1 MDMSKRAFFIIG
13 PEGCGTYMLAEA
25 FVSAGCTY
33 CDKDE
38 IEEFLKEQQPNN
50 LVVRRS
56 IPHAGDWY
64 AHHHDHIKLRNFF
77 TRIHIIGIV
86 REKEFAQKSVLRR
99 KPETSSRD
107 YDTARAMMEV
117 TFAFHSG
124 HQVQYEGFV
133 THPNVREN
141 LFSNFNLPP
150 PEMEFYDGN
159 EKYFK

>member
-56 IPHAGDWY
+56 LPHAGEWPNLLALEIKIKNEGYVTDFFSIFRDGFSACSSVSNRTKLPIQLHKNNFRKALSTLRGNFISY
-64 AHHHDHIKLRNFF
+64 EYFVMSPQYRKFIFDHVGL
-77 TRIHIIGIV
+77 
-86 REKEFAQKSVLRR
+86 
-99 KPETSSRD
+99 PE
-107 YDTARAMMEV
+107 
-117 TFAFHSG
+117 
-124 HQVQYEGFV
+124 
-133 THPNVREN
+133 
-141 LFSNFNLPP
+141 